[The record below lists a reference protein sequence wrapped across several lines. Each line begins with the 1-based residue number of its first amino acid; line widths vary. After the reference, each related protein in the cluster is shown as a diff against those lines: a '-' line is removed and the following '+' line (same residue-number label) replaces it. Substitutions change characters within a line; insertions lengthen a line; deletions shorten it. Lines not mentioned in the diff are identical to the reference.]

1 MTIPFERTRALVLT
15 KEFLQALMD
24 PNQTPRVPRSVRGW
38 AKGLLR
44 HYPGLFEIELA
55 HKALPDWYGP
65 VPPFSRAHG
74 RTAITELGLDMLSND
89 EQELEPITPEQH
101 AVIAAAAPAKRGRVV
116 SSLLPTKEHK
126 K

>member
-1 MTIPFERTRALVLT
+1 MTMPFERTRALVLT
-15 KEFLQALMD
+15 KEFLQALLD
-24 PNQTPRVPRSVRGW
+24 PKQTPRVPRSVRDC

-44 HYPGLFEIELA
+44 HYPSLSDIEIA
-55 HKALPDWYGP
+55 HKACPEWYGP

-74 RTAITELGLDMLSND
+74 RTAITELGLDMLSNE